1 MFNRNA
7 SRMRRSI
14 SLNIDITEL
23 NNLVV
28 EMRHVRNEIDRIKN
42 RSSTL
47 RTEQRRRRDSFSDDE
62 SDVDNQDTND
72 NQNECPI

>member
-14 SLNIDITEL
+14 SREMVNIDITEL

-28 EMRHVRNEIDRIKN
+28 EMRHVRNETDRIKN

-47 RTEQRRRRDSFSDDE
+47 RT
-62 SDVDNQDTND
+62 
-72 NQNECPI
+72 